1 MTTVEINIT
10 LRMFTAKRE
19 FLTGPRMNAKEPDCL
34 VVSVGCG
41 MHSRQTPQFIVG

>member
-1 MTTVEINIT
+1 MTSVVINIT

-19 FLTGPRMNAKEPDCL
+19 FLTGPHMNAKEPNCL

-41 MHSRQTPQFIVG
+41 MHSRQTSQFIVG